1 MEKGGQIFRDGGKV
15 KKFESPAPPPRQ
27 PRHHPCDSVPFFLTA
42 QSAFWRFISVESAF
56 VAFHDVGHYR
66 KWGQEMRLRLL
77 PEAVRALGVPSPR
90 RLPLSSFFSHCQLK
104 ERERERE
111 TKLRYLCKYAISEL
125 IDRTKRHPIFPIFFR
140 SSLDY
145 LSFLILPLIQSIRQ
159 RKFF

>member
-1 MEKGGQIFRDGGKV
+1 
-15 KKFESPAPPPRQ
+15 
-27 PRHHPCDSVPFFLTA
+27 
-42 QSAFWRFISVESAF
+42 
-56 VAFHDVGHYR
+56 
-66 KWGQEMRLRLL
+66 MRLRLL

-104 ERERERE
+104 ERERE

-159 RKFF
+159 SSFKIFSLKYSTFLLQHFYPFRITILEFFETLIFRYILKLFKDRSTCDIF

>member
-1 MEKGGQIFRDGGKV
+1 
-15 KKFESPAPPPRQ
+15 
-27 PRHHPCDSVPFFLTA
+27 
-42 QSAFWRFISVESAF
+42 
-56 VAFHDVGHYR
+56 
-66 KWGQEMRLRLL
+66 MRLRLL
-77 PEAVRALGVPSPR
+77 PEPVRALGVPSPR

-159 RKFF
+159 SSLKYSTFLLQHFYPFRITILEFFETLIFRYILKLFKDKSTCDIF

>member
-1 MEKGGQIFRDGGKV
+1 
-15 KKFESPAPPPRQ
+15 
-27 PRHHPCDSVPFFLTA
+27 
-42 QSAFWRFISVESAF
+42 
-56 VAFHDVGHYR
+56 
-66 KWGQEMRLRLL
+66 MRLRLL

-104 ERERERE
+104 EREKERE
-111 TKLRYLCKYAISEL
+111 TKLRYLCKYAISQL

-159 RKFF
+159 SSFKIFSLKYSTFLLQHFYPFRITILEFFETLIFRYILKLFKDRSTCDIF

>member
-1 MEKGGQIFRDGGKV
+1 
-15 KKFESPAPPPRQ
+15 
-27 PRHHPCDSVPFFLTA
+27 
-42 QSAFWRFISVESAF
+42 
-56 VAFHDVGHYR
+56 
-66 KWGQEMRLRLL
+66 MRLRLL

-159 RKFF
+159 SSFKIFSLKYSTFLLQHFYPFRITILEFFETLIFRYILKLFKDKSTCDIF

>member
-1 MEKGGQIFRDGGKV
+1 
-15 KKFESPAPPPRQ
+15 
-27 PRHHPCDSVPFFLTA
+27 
-42 QSAFWRFISVESAF
+42 
-56 VAFHDVGHYR
+56 
-66 KWGQEMRLRLL
+66 MRLRLL
-77 PEAVRALGVPSPR
+77 PEPVRALGVPSPR

-159 RKFF
+159 SSFKIFSLKYSTFLLQHFYPFRITILEFFETLIFRYILKLFKDRSTCDIF